1 MKSNLFTKVE
11 VLFLFQNSYELSKYK
26 IIAQKKQ
33 HYIPMSNTFDSISTS
48 HFSAAATPKLTIV
61 KVGGKIV
68 EEPESLKQ
76 LLADF
81 SKIEGYK
88 VLVHGGGR
96 SATAMAAKLG
106 IESKMVNGRRITD
119 SAMLNVVT
127 MVYGGLVNKQI
138 VAGLQAINVNAL
150 GLTGA
155 DLNYMQSVKRPVK
168 EVDYGFVG
176 DVKEV
181 NADILADLIAKGVVP
196 VLAPLTHDKNGNM
209 LNTNADTIAGE
220 AAKALAKHF
229 EVTLMYCFEKKGVLL
244 NENDDESV
252 IANLTPTLFEQHVQN
267 GIIQGGMIP
276 KLENSFEA
284 LNAGVKQVVIT
295 RSDMIHTNG
304 GTVISL

>member
-1 MKSNLFTKVE
+1 ME
-11 VLFLFQNSYELSKYK
+11 
-26 IIAQKKQ
+26 
-33 HYIPMSNTFDSISTS
+33 
-48 HFSAAATPKLTIV
+48 KLTIV

-68 EEPESLKQ
+68 EEPSSLKQ
-76 LLADF
+76 LLSDF

-96 SATAMAAKLG
+96 SATALAAKLG

-119 SAMLNVVT
+119 AEMLKVVT

-138 VAGLQAINVNAL
+138 VAGLQAIHVNAL

-155 DLNYMQSVKRPVK
+155 DLNYMRSEKRPVK
-168 EVDYGFVG
+168 DVDYGFVG

-181 NADILADLIAKGVVP
+181 NAGILADLISKGIVP
-196 VLAPLTHDKNGNM
+196 VLAPLTHDNAGNL

-244 NENDDESV
+244 DENDDESV
-252 IANLTPTLFEQHVQN
+252 IANLTPTLFEQYVAKK
-267 GIIQGGMIP
+267 IINGGMIP

-284 LNAGVKQVVIT
+284 INAGVKQVVIT
-295 RSDMIHTNG
+295 RADQIHTQNG
-304 GTVISL
+304 TKITI